1 MLWGAE
7 PDSHFTIKF
16 DKQCASLPCLII
28 EEVKEGANWWPTSS
42 YNQYIYKDY
51 VKQELSFSLL
61 SIKDFC
67 C

>member
-16 DKQCASLPCLII
+16 DKQCASLPCLIN
-28 EEVKEGANWWPTSS
+28 EEVKDCAKWPTSS

-51 VKQELSFSLL
+51 MKNELSFSLS
-61 SIKDFC
+61 SIMDFRC
-67 C
+67 